1 MQAALLFLSLKY
13 QGTNMASHH
22 QTTQSRTEIVTNRV
36 FTVANVISFLR
47 LCLVPVFFVLLFND
61 QNIAA
66 TLVFAFAAATDFLDG
81 QIARRTHTVS
91 RLGQLL
97 DPAID
102 RILMV
107 SGVLGVFLMGRIP
120 LWIIILVVARD
131 AFLLIGGAVLIKRY
145 HIRVPV
151 IYPGKFATTF
161 LFIGFAGLLLNMPL
175 LPGLGLTDVSW
186 LPGFNAQSCS
196 WGIWFVYVGLV
207 LAIITTIYY
216 CVSAYKQLKVL
227 KAKGRSSTSSD
238 KGE

>member
-1 MQAALLFLSLKY
+1 MVSGHQATS
-13 QGTNMASHH
+13 SD
-22 QTTQSRTEIVTNRV
+22 TEIVTNKI
-36 FTVANVISFLR
+36 FTVATIISFLR
-47 LCLVPVFFVLLFND
+47 LCLVPVFFILLFEN

-81 QIARRTHTVS
+81 QIARRTKTVS
-91 RLGQLL
+91 KLGQIL
-97 DPAID
+97 DPAVD

-120 LWIIILVVARD
+120 LWIILLVIARD
-131 AFLLIGGAVLIKRY
+131 AFLLIGGGILLKRY

-161 LFIGFAGLLLNMPL
+161 LFIGFAGLLLNAPL
-175 LPGLGLTDVSW
+175 IPGLGITEFSW
-186 LPGFNAQSCS
+186 LPGFNSQACS

-216 CVSAYKQLKVL
+216 CVSAYRQLKIA
-227 KAKGRSSTSSD
+227 KAQEDSTSQ
-238 KGE
+238 KTKNI